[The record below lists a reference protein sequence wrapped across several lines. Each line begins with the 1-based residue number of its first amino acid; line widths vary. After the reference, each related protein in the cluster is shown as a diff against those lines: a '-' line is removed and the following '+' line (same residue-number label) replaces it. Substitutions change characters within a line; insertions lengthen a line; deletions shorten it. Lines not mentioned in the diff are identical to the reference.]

1 MKSWSTWKR
10 RRATRTRPSSSCL
23 VPGEVGTGAVG
34 PWWAQLAPKVKM
46 PWAAAGWAAPGGRDG
61 GVAKA
66 QQPPSWGPTHCL
78 SSLSPPRLTAMVSEG
93 TAQIWAR
100 FRLCVEARAC
110 TACVSVC
117 SLVCLLSAVAAEIAV
132 ESQIGPCCGWGRMDG
147 LPKKKKKAPIQRPTC
162 SCLHKTDTLAKAFS
176 LPAPV
181 ASTALL
187 PPRPPC
193 TPRSSSCHLES
204 WLASLLLDVCL
215 PGVASLEAGGCGM
228 AEAGGREPGIN
239 SSPRTNTVQL
249 SQPPHLLLRLPSKP
263 CLGSREVRQA
273 HGSPLH
279 VFHSENPGLLV
290 GHLFTS
296 HSIRR
301 HAIKTRGRFLGPF
314 ELHSVPLFPSTEGL
328 TAQLRGGET
337 PSCAEKLT
345 QGQDSQ
351 GYRAGMLLVH
361 QLRAL
366 GWQILRAGEKVPEA
380 LSPARLYWLNT
391 TEGMILAHS
400 ASHFYSHRNDA
411 SS

>member
-10 RRATRTRPSSSCL
+10 RRATRTRPSSWCL
-23 VPGEVGTGAVG
+23 VRWVPGQWGRGG
-34 PWWAQLAPKVKM
+34 HSWPQRSKC
-46 PWAAAGWAAPGGRDG
+46 PGLPRG
-61 GVAKA
+61 GQRQEEETVAL
-66 QQPPSWGPTHCL
+66 QRL
-78 SSLSPPRLTAMVSEG
+78 SSPRAGVPPTASPPCHPPGSQPWSQRV
-93 TAQIWAR
+93 QPR
-100 FRLCVEARAC
+100 FGLGLGSALKRERALPVFLCAPWC
-110 TACVSVC
+110 GCFLLLQQK
-117 SLVCLLSAVAAEIAV
+117 SLSSHKLALAVVGGEWMGC
-132 ESQIGPCCGWGRMDG
+132 Q
-147 LPKKKKKAPIQRPTC
+147 KKKKKAPIQRPTC

-181 ASTALL
+181 ASTASL
-187 PPRPPC
+187 PPRPPS

-366 GWQILRAGEKVPEA
+366 GWQILHAGEKVPEA